1 MNLENTVKTQQFIQN
16 NMFKISHELPINLLD
31 RSFEINDYE
40 YCLPHLLDQN
50 EEYKHHFYKAKELG
64 RYIIMDNSLHEL
76 GEAYDTD
83 RLLYWVRELEPDEFI
98 VPDVWQDKT
107 ATLVNAKCWMINYKL
122 PDNTTKV
129 AVVQAQS
136 YGEAHECYNILQFH
150 QGYKKIAFSYGADWY
165 ADEFPH
171 PNPLVGKMMGRIM
184 AISKMYKDKLIGDTD
199 RVHLL
204 GCALPQEFGYYCD
217 FPFIES
223 IDTSNPIIHG
233 LQGVRYNSLG
243 LLTKSSTKIDQIKEK
258 ITTERLYDINHNIT
272 QFKKFIMDSNTQLY

>member
-1 MNLENTVKTQQFIQN
+1 MVKV
-16 NMFKISHELPINLLD
+16 SHELPINMLN
-31 RSFEINDYE
+31 RSYDINDYE

-50 EEYKHHFYKAKELG
+50 EKYKNHFYKAKKDG

-83 RLLYWVRELEPDEFI
+83 RLLYWIEELEPDEFI

-107 ATLVNAKCWMINYKL
+107 STLVNAKYWMNGYTL
-122 PDNTTKV
+122 PENTTKV

-136 YGEAHECYNILQFH
+136 YGEACECYDILQFH

-165 ADEFPH
+165 AEEFPH
-171 PNPLVGKMMGRIM
+171 PNPLVGKMMGRILT
-184 AISKMYKDKLIGDTD
+184 ISKMYKSGIIGKSD

-204 GCALPQEFGYYCD
+204 GCALPQEFRYYKD

-233 LQGVRYNSLG
+233 LEGIRYSSNG
-243 LLTKSSTKIDQIKEK
+243 LFTKSNTKIDK
-258 ITTERLYDINHNIT
+258 IGNIPLTRETLYDINHNLT
-272 QFKKFIMDSNTQLY
+272 QFKKYLNDK

>member
-1 MNLENTVKTQQFIQN
+1 MVKV
-16 NMFKISHELPINLLD
+16 SHELPINMLN
-31 RSFEINDYE
+31 RSYDINDYE

-50 EEYKHHFYKAKELG
+50 EEYKNHFYKAKKDG

-83 RLLYWVRELEPDEFI
+83 RLLYWIEELEPDEFI
-98 VPDVWQDKT
+98 VPDVWQNKT
-107 ATLVNAKCWMINYKL
+107 STLVNAKYWMKNYKL
-122 PDNTTKV
+122 PKNTTKV

-136 YGEAHECYNILQFH
+136 YGEACECYDILQFH

-165 ADEFPH
+165 AEEFPH
-171 PNPLVGKMMGRIM
+171 PNPLVGKMMGRILT
-184 AISKMYKDKLIGDTD
+184 ISKMYKSNLISKSD

-204 GCALPQEFGYYCD
+204 GCALPQEFRYYKD

-233 LQGVRYNSLG
+233 LEGIRYSSNG
-243 LLTKSSTKIDQIKEK
+243 LFTKSNIKIDK
-258 ITTERLYDINHNIT
+258 IGNIPLTRETLYDINHNLT
-272 QFKKFIMDSNTQLY
+272 QFKKYLNDK

>member
-1 MNLENTVKTQQFIQN
+1 MVKV
-16 NMFKISHELPINLLD
+16 SHELPINMLN
-31 RSFEINDYE
+31 RSYDINDYE

-50 EEYKHHFYKAKELG
+50 EEYKNHFYKAKKDG

-83 RLLYWVRELEPDEFI
+83 RLLYWIEELEPDEFI
-98 VPDVWQDKT
+98 VPDVWQNKT
-107 ATLVNAKCWMINYKL
+107 STLVNAKYWMKNYKL
-122 PDNTTKV
+122 PKNTTKV

-136 YGEAHECYNILQFH
+136 YGEACECYDILQFH

-165 ADEFPH
+165 AEEFPH
-171 PNPLVGKMMGRIM
+171 PNPLVGKMMGRILT
-184 AISKMYKDKLIGDTD
+184 ISKMYKSNLISKSD

-204 GCALPQEFGYYCD
+204 GCALPQEFRYYKD

-233 LQGVRYNSLG
+233 LEGIRYSSNG
-243 LLTKSSTKIDQIKEK
+243 LFTKSNTKIDK
-258 ITTERLYDINHNIT
+258 IEDIPLTRETLYDINHNLT
-272 QFKKFIMDSNTQLY
+272 QFKKYLNDK

>member
-1 MNLENTVKTQQFIQN
+1 MPKV
-16 NMFKISHELPINLLD
+16 SHELPINMLS
-31 RSFEINDYE
+31 RSYDINDYE

-50 EEYKHHFYKAKELG
+50 EMYKKHFIKAKKDG

-76 GEAYDTD
+76 GVAYDTD
-83 RLLYWVRELEPDEFI
+83 RLLHWVHELEPNEFI

-107 ATLVNAKCWMINYKL
+107 ATLVNAKQWISINL
-122 PDNTTKV
+122 PKNTTKV
-129 AVVQAQS
+129 AVVQAQN
-136 YGEAHECYNILQFH
+136 YPEALECYSILQT

-165 ADEFPH
+165 AKEFPH

-184 AISKMYKDKLIGDTD
+184 TISKMYKSNIINKSD

-204 GCALPQEFGYYCD
+204 GCALPQEFRYYGD

-233 LQGVRYNSLG
+233 LEGIKYSSNG
-243 LLTKSSTKIDQIKEK
+243 LYTKSSTKIDKVSIISLTPK
-258 ITTERLYDINHNIT
+258 ILYNIHHNIT
-272 QFKKFIMDSNTQLY
+272 QFKKYLNDDK

>member
-1 MNLENTVKTQQFIQN
+1 MVKV
-16 NMFKISHELPINLLD
+16 SHELPINMLN
-31 RSFEINDYE
+31 RSYDINDYE

-50 EEYKHHFYKAKELG
+50 EEYKNHFYKAKKDG

-83 RLLYWVRELEPDEFI
+83 RLLYWIEELEPNEFI
-98 VPDVWQDKT
+98 VPDVWQDQT
-107 ATLVNAKCWMINYKL
+107 ATLVNAKYWMNGYKL
-122 PDNTTKV
+122 PKNTIKV
-129 AVVQAQS
+129 AVVQAKNYS
-136 YGEAHECYNILQFH
+136 EAVSCYNILSTH
-150 QGYKKIAFSYGADWY
+150 HGYKKIAFSYGADWY

-184 AISKMYKDKLIGDTD
+184 TISKMYKSKVISKSD

-204 GCALPQEFGYYCD
+204 GCALPQEFRYYKD

-233 LQGVRYNSLG
+233 LEGIKYSSNG
-243 LLTKSSTKIDQIKEK
+243 LFTKSNTKIDK
-258 ITTERLYDINHNIT
+258 IGNIPLTRETLYNINHNLT
-272 QFKKFIMDSNTQLY
+272 QFKKYLNDK

>member
-1 MNLENTVKTQQFIQN
+1 MVKV
-16 NMFKISHELPINLLD
+16 SHELPINMLD
-31 RSFEINDYE
+31 KSYDINDYE

-50 EEYKHHFYKAKELG
+50 EEYKNHFYKAKKDG

-83 RLLYWVRELEPDEFI
+83 RLLYWIEELEPNEFI
-98 VPDVWQDKT
+98 VPDVWQNQT
-107 ATLVNAKCWMINYKL
+107 ATLVNAKYWMNGYEL
-122 PDNTTKV
+122 PENTIKV
-129 AVVQAQS
+129 AVVQAKDYS
-136 YGEAHECYNILQFH
+136 EAISCYNILSTH
-150 QGYKKIAFSYGADWY
+150 HGYKKIAFSYGADWY

-184 AISKMYKDKLIGDTD
+184 TISKMYKSKVISKSD

-204 GCALPQEFGYYCD
+204 GCALPQEFRYYKD

-233 LQGVRYNSLG
+233 LEGIKYSSNG
-243 LLTKSSTKIDQIKEK
+243 LFTKSNTKIDK
-258 ITTERLYDINHNIT
+258 IENIPLTRETLYNINHNLT
-272 QFKKFIMDSNTQLY
+272 QFKKFKECQ

>member
-1 MNLENTVKTQQFIQN
+1 MVKV
-16 NMFKISHELPINLLD
+16 SHELPINMLN
-31 RSFEINDYE
+31 RSYDINDYE

-50 EEYKHHFYKAKELG
+50 EEYKNHFYKAKKDG

-83 RLLYWVRELEPDEFI
+83 RLLYWIEELEPDEFI
-98 VPDVWQDKT
+98 VPDVWQNKT
-107 ATLVNAKCWMINYKL
+107 STLVNAKYWMKNYKL
-122 PDNTTKV
+122 PKNTTKV

-136 YGEAHECYNILQFH
+136 YGEACECYDILQFH

-165 ADEFPH
+165 AEEFPH
-171 PNPLVGKMMGRIM
+171 PNPLVGKMMGRILT
-184 AISKMYKDKLIGDTD
+184 ISKMYKSNLISKSD

-204 GCALPQEFGYYCD
+204 GCALPQEFRYYKD

-233 LQGVRYNSLG
+233 LEGIRYSSNG
-243 LLTKSSTKIDQIKEK
+243 LFTKSNTKIDK
-258 ITTERLYDINHNIT
+258 IGNISLTRETLYNINHNLT
-272 QFKKFIMDSNTQLY
+272 QFKKYLNDK

>member
-1 MNLENTVKTQQFIQN
+1 MVKIQQFIQN

-50 EEYKHHFYKAKELG
+50 EEYKRHFYKAKELG

-76 GEAYDTD
+76 GEAYNTD

-107 ATLVNAKCWMINYKL
+107 ATLVNAKSWMRNYKL

-165 ADEFPH
+165 ANEFPH

-204 GCALPQEFGYYCD
+204 GCALPQEFGYYAD

-223 IDTSNPIIHG
+223 VDTSNPIIHG

-243 LLTKSSTKIDQIKEK
+243 LLTKSSTKIDQIEEV

-272 QFKKFIMDSNTQLY
+272 QFKKFVMDSNTQLY